1 MRHTLRSIEKVTHP
15 HFLLATIAL
24 AATLDGCPQFAL
36 SGLLGPS
43 IVDINLEE
51 PATVVVSAGS
61 TFQLELTGVTDEG
74 EIANI
79 GDIAWWDSSDSSVV
93 SVLGDGNLYAAGLGE
108 ALVRAVVEGYA
119 DGITVVVA
127 TEGAPPA
134 PSGLQVAESGLST
147 LDVRWDDSALADTYA
162 VYMDTIP
169 GGEFTTMAYSG
180 PNTSFTDSDLKP
192 GEVRYYRVQAFNSE
206 GGSPLSAAR

>member
-1 MRHTLRSIEKVTHP
+1 
-15 HFLLATIAL
+15 
-24 AATLDGCPQFAL
+24 
-36 SGLLGPS
+36 
-43 IVDINLEE
+43 
-51 PATVVVSAGS
+51 
-61 TFQLELTGVTDEG
+61 
-74 EIANI
+74 
-79 GDIAWWDSSDSSVV
+79 
-93 SVLGDGNLYAAGLGE
+93 DGNLYAAGLGE

-147 LDVRWDDSALADTYA
+147 LDVRWDASALADAYA

-169 GGEFTTMAYSG
+169 GGGFTTMAYSG

-206 GGSPLSAAR
+206 GGAPLSAAR